1 MINRYRFPL
10 FLIAISLA
18 SLSSAIPAKGDV
30 SLIETAQKSLPAIV
44 SVTAEITGIAQ
55 GGRPAA
61 AIDKATGRMI
71 ILRNV
76 KAAHLKRVGA
86 GVIIDPSGLIA
97 TNVHTIANA
106 QKITIAFND
115 GTQVTAQV
123 VQYFPQEDFALLS
136 INPPYPLSSIEFA
149 DSDNIRLGEEVI
161 TVGNSE
167 LLSQTISGGKI
178 IGIGSHNRQKQEGV
192 NTDMIQTNI
201 NVYKGDS
208 GGPLLN
214 RDGQLLGLMVAGQM
228 DVDRSS
234 FAIPSKKIRMHYLEY
249 LRSLSEEKNQNSP

>member
-10 FLIAISLA
+10 FISTLCLA
-18 SLSSAIPAKGDV
+18 CLSSVLPAKGEV

-44 SVTAEITGIAQ
+44 SVTAEIVGVAP

-76 KAAHLKRVGA
+76 KAAYLKRVGA

-97 TNVHTIANA
+97 TNTHTIANA
-106 QKITIAFND
+106 QKVTVTLND
-115 GTQVTAQV
+115 GTQVAARI
-123 VQYFPQEDFALLS
+123 VQYFPEEDFALLS
-136 INPPYPLSSIEFA
+136 INPPYPLLSIELA

-178 IGIGSHNRQKQEGV
+178 IGIGSHNHQKQDGV
-192 NTDMIQTNI
+192 NTDMIQINM

-214 RDGQLLGLMVAGQM
+214 RDGQLLGLIVASQA
-228 DVDRSS
+228 DIDRSS

-249 LRSLSEEKNQNSP
+249 LRSLSGGKNKNSP